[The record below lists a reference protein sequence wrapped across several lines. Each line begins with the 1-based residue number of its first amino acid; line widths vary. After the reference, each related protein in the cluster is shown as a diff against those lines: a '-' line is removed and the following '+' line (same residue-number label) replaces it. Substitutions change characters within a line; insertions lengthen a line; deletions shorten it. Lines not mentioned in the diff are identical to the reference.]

1 MIQCEPKTLTLE
13 LLSDTTLSRGEG
25 TPGIVDVEVEHDEWG
40 IPFVGG
46 KTLRGL
52 LRDTWLSMQHHFPE
66 LNEAAFRVFGP
77 PEDFEEKSILRISD
91 ATIEESA
98 RRYFIAAVDR
108 GKKEREKE
116 RGIDAGTVLEALT
129 DIREQTAE
137 DRRSGAPARKT
148 LRSVRVA
155 VRGLRLAANLNWT
168 SPPTSEDRQCL
179 ALAVLGTR
187 HAGLGRN
194 RGRGYLCLTL
204 DGDRDKTLHWARGD
218 R

>member
-1 MIQCEPKTLTLE
+1 MIQCEPKVLTIE
-13 LLSDTTLSRGEG
+13 LLSDTTFSRGEG
-25 TPGIVDVEVEHDEWG
+25 TSGVVGIEVMHDEWG
-40 IPFVGG
+40 IPFLGG

-66 LNEAAFRVFGP
+66 LNEAGFRVFGP
-77 PEDFEEKSILRISD
+77 AEDFEEKSILRISD

-108 GKKEREKE
+108 GKKEG
-116 RGIDAGTVLEALT
+116 GIDASKVLEAFT

-148 LRSVRVA
+148 LRSVRVV
-155 VRGLRLAANLNWT
+155 VRGLKLEANLNWT

-194 RGRGYLCLTL
+194 RGRGYLHLTL